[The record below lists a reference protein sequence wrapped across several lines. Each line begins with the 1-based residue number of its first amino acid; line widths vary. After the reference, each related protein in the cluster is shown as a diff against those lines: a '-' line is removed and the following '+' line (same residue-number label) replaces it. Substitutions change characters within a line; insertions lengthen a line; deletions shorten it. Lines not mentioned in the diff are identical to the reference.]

1 MRNFS
6 RVTITDKGTK
16 KAKGG
21 HPWVFGDE
29 VLSLTMADG
38 TAIPQTEGA
47 PLLPAGTLTDVYSDK
62 GRYLGTGFY
71 NEHSKI
77 RVRLVSTNAN
87 DSFDEAF
94 WKRRLTHAIEYRKTV
109 MGADFESPTG
119 GVRLIFGEADHFPG
133 WTVDRYGPVLV
144 SEILSAGIQCR
155 RDMLYENLVTVCR
168 EVGMEVCAIYER
180 CTGHLRTLEGLEE
193 YEGYWNPAFF
203 GLTEET
209 SPRETIL
216 TENGI
221 RYTVDFIGGQK
232 TGFFLDQKYNRKAA
246 AGLAKG
252 KRVLDMFTHTGSFG
266 LNCAAGGAVSV
277 ESVDISADA
286 CDMARRNA
294 AENGLTDILTVT
306 QADVFDMLRSLAE
319 DKKNKGRWD
328 YIILDPPAFTK
339 SRETVKSAYRGYKEI
354 NTLAMMLLPRGGYLA
369 TCSCS
374 HFMPPDM
381 FKRML
386 HEAAEEAHVTLR
398 QIEERAQAPDHPILW
413 NVPETEYLKFYLF
426 QVE

>member
-1 MRNFS
+1 MRNFP
-6 RVTITDKGTK
+6 RITVTDKAAK

-29 VLSLTMADG
+29 VLTLTHPDG
-38 TAIPQTEGA
+38 SPMEKNESA
-47 PLLPAGTLTDVYSDK
+47 PMLPAGALADVYSEK

-87 DSFDEAF
+87 DTFDESF
-94 WKRRLTHAIEYRKTV
+94 WHRRLTHAVEYRKTV
-109 MGADFESPTG
+109 LRADFDSPTG
-119 GVRLIFGEADHFPG
+119 GVRVIFGEADHFPG

-144 SEILSAGIQCR
+144 SEILSAGIQAR
-155 RDMLYENLVTVCR
+155 RDMLYENLVQVCR
-168 EVGMEVCAIYER
+168 EAGMEVCAIYER
-180 CTGHLRTLEGLEE
+180 CTGHLRQLEGLDE
-193 YEGYWNPAFF
+193 YEGYWNPAYF

-209 SPRETIL
+209 SPRETTL

-221 RYTVDFIGGQK
+221 RYTVDFVGGQK
-232 TGFFLDQKYNRKAA
+232 TGFFLDQKHNRRAA

-266 LNCAAGGAVSV
+266 LNCAAAGAESV

-286 CDMARRNA
+286 CAMARRNA
-294 AENGLTDILTVT
+294 KENGLSEILTVT
-306 QADVFDMLRSLAE
+306 QADVFDMLRKLAE
-319 DKKNKGRWD
+319 DKKNKGKWD

-354 NTLAMMLLPRGGYLA
+354 NTLAMTLLPRGGYLA

-374 HFMPPDM
+374 HFMPPDL

-398 QIEERAQAPDHPILW
+398 QIEERAQAADHPILW